1 MVGLMTYNIN
11 QNEVY
16 NKILTVYE
24 ELERRG
30 VDEKIENIIFV
41 IVFMLCFSSDTKAV
55 ELIKFLYELKKTVT
69 DGKQALISYLK
80 ALRLTDE

>member
-16 NKILTVYE
+16 HKILTVYE

>member
-16 NKILTVYE
+16 NKILIVYE

-80 ALRLTDE
+80 ALRLTEE